1 MAYKIQE
8 NFKAETVALIQ
19 LVNGNE
25 RFKIP
30 EFQRGYSW
38 KPKEEI
44 LTFLND
50 ILDAKH
56 TSDDPDSQVS
66 SYFIGPIITYQEN
79 DSSQH
84 LIIDGQQRFT
94 TIILI
99 ITALRDFVEKF

>member
-44 LTFLND
+44 L
-50 ILDAKH
+50 
-56 TSDDPDSQVS
+56 
-66 SYFIGPIITYQEN
+66 
-79 DSSQH
+79 
-84 LIIDGQQRFT
+84 
-94 TIILI
+94 
-99 ITALRDFVEKF
+99 